1 MKKFS
6 FILIIMILIV
16 NVSCLKRQFIEGRA
30 EFISTT
36 DTILND
42 SSLIYGHIYRLNL
55 EGDYHYL
62 ENEFEIW
69 LENTDL
75 RTTNDINGYYS
86 IKTKPGTY
94 TIKCQSASNTWER
107 LIEEMKVDLNKN
119 TKTQIDFYIG
129 YTIE

>member
-1 MKKFS
+1 
-6 FILIIMILIV
+6 MILIV

-30 EFISTT
+30 ELISTT

-55 EGDYHYL
+55 EGDYHYW

-69 LENTDL
+69 LENTYL
-75 RTTNDINGYYS
+75 RTTNDTNGYYS

-94 TIKCQSASNTWER
+94 TIKCQSASNTRER
-107 LIEEMKVDLNKN
+107 LIEEMKVELNKN

>member
-1 MKKFS
+1 
-6 FILIIMILIV
+6 MILIV